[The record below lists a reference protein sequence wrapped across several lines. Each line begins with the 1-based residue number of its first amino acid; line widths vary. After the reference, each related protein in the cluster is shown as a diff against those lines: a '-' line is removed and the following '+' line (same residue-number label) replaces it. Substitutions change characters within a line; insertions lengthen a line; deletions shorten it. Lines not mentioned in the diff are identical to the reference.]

1 MTIFKGTA
9 TAMVTPFIDDKVDF
23 PSLADLVDFQL
34 NNGVNALIV
43 NGTTGEPTTMTH
55 DERTEVAKFVI
66 ERVKGKIPVIV
77 GAGSNNTFTA
87 IEYAQEA
94 EALGADAVLVVT
106 PYYNK
111 ATQKSLEAHYK
122 AIADSINIPMIMY
135 NVPSRTGVN
144 MLPQT
149 VKNLC
154 GYKNIAA
161 IKEASG
167 NINQMM
173 EIKRLCGDGIDLY
186 CGDDGITYPCM
197 AVGGLGAISVT
208 SNIIP
213 KQFSEMT
220 TACLNK
226 DYDTACRA
234 QMEMLPL
241 INALFCEVNPI
252 PVKTALYWMGL
263 INSDYMRLPMIKLEK
278 REVLSKAMT
287 EYNLQF
293 EVKE

>member
-9 TAMVTPFIDDKVDF
+9 TAMITPFIEDKVDF
-23 PSLADLVDFQL
+23 PALAKLVDFQL

-66 ERVKGKIPVIV
+66 ERVKGKIPVIL

-94 EALGADAVLVVT
+94 EELGADAVLVVT

-122 AIADSINIPMIMY
+122 AIADSIDIPIIMY

-154 GYKNIAA
+154 GYKNIVA

-173 EIKRLCGDGIDLY
+173 EIKRLCGDDIDLY

-197 AVGGLGAISVT
+197 AVGGIGAISVT

-213 KQFSEMT
+213 KDFSEMT

-226 DYDTACRA
+226 DYDRACRM

-252 PVKTALYWMGL
+252 PVKTALYWLGF

-278 REVLSKAMT
+278 REVLSKAMS